1 MKTDLII
8 IGAGPGGY
16 ATAAQAAAKGLS
28 VTIFEAEEFGG
39 TCLNKGCIPTKSFCK
54 NAEVLDN
61 LKEAESYGIED
72 VSFTF
77 DINKVVERKDEIISQ
92 LQCAIISLLDNPL
105 INMVNQEATF
115 KDSKTLVAKGIKY
128 SADNIIIATGSEP
141 KFLPIEG
148 AHLPNVLTSDEI
160 LDIDHV
166 PASLCVIGG
175 GVIGME
181 FASIFNSFGTEVTVV
196 EFCKEI
202 LPNFDNDITK
212 RLKLSLSKKGI
223 KFITGAAV
231 TSIKESKKDVIV
243 MYDKKG
249 EQQEIVCEKALM
261 AVGRKPHL
269 PAKINASGVEYNPHG
284 IVVDSTMQ
292 TTVPGIYA
300 IGDVNGLCMLAHAA
314 TFQGKRALNS
324 ILARRNN
331 ETPTDKIRLD
341 IIPSAV
347 FTRPEAAMVGLT
359 EEEAKAKGID
369 FTSKKSFFRANGKA
383 LAMNEPE
390 GIVKILVSN
399 TDRKLLGCHL
409 FGAHAADLVQ
419 EIADLIYTGT
429 TIDDFAQ
436 MIHAHPTLGEV
447 VQATVQ
453 QF

>member
-231 TSIKESKKDVIV
+231 TSIKESKKEVIV

>member
-1 MKTDLII
+1 MKSDLII
-8 IGAGPGGY
+8 IGSGPGGY

-105 INMVNQEATF
+105 INMVNEEATF

-231 TSIKESKKDVIV
+231 TSIKESKKEVIV

-269 PAKINASGVEYNPHG
+269 PAKIEASGVEYNPHG

>member
-269 PAKINASGVEYNPHG
+269 PAKIDASGVEYNPHG

>member
-1 MKTDLII
+1 MKSDLII
-8 IGAGPGGY
+8 IGSGPGGY

-28 VTIFEAEEFGG
+28 VTIFESKEFGG

-61 LKEAESYGIED
+61 LKEAESYGIKD

-77 DINKVVERKDEIISQ
+77 DINKVVERKDEIVSQ

-105 INMVNQEATF
+105 INVVNEEATF
-115 KDSKTLVAKGIKY
+115 KDSKTLVAKGIEY

-181 FASIFNSFGTEVTVV
+181 FASIFNSFGAEVTVV

-202 LPNFDNDITK
+202 LPNFDNDIAK

-231 TSIKESKKDVIV
+231 TSIKESKKEVIV

-269 PAKINASGVEYNPHG
+269 PAKIEASGVEYNPHG

-331 ETPTDKIRLD
+331 ETPADKIRLD

-399 TDRKLLGCHL
+399 ADRKLLGCHL

-419 EIADLIYTGT
+419 EIADLIYAGT

>member
-231 TSIKESKKDVIV
+231 TSIKESKKEVIV

-269 PAKINASGVEYNPHG
+269 PAKIDASGVEYNPHG